1 MSTTDQ
7 SVGDKDTQSLTLAQ
21 TNYKNIY
28 KILQALVNCLK
39 IMHRSNV

>member
-1 MSTTDQ
+1 MSSTDQ
-7 SVGDKDTQSLTLAQ
+7 LVGDRDMQSLTLAQ
-21 TNYKNIY
+21 TNYKNIS